1 MHNKLSKRWCEIRR
15 KRRNILKYSATKY
28 KEVGG
33 DTFYTGEMIV
43 SKRIE
48 LAHDALLNNN
58 TYIVIIFTRFIG
70 ALRDWINVMPANYK
84 VEVVVREEDISI

>member
-1 MHNKLSKRWCEIRR
+1 MWNQTQTEEYLEIFCYE
-15 KRRNILKYSATKY
+15 IQ
-28 KEVGG
+28 GG
-33 DTFYTGEMIV
+33 GGRDTFYTGEMIV

-48 LAHDALLNNN
+48 LAHDALLSNN
-58 TYIVIIFTRFIG
+58 TYIVIMFTRFIG